1 VKVSL
6 DVNRDNFLFA
16 TIGILVGFISGY
28 LLHEVMST
36 RQPPRLTPEMRAQIV
51 VPGGE
56 QGPAAA
62 PEGDAGAAPADAA
75 AAGSA
80 PAAGG
85 GAPGMQAIQE
95 LKAYVEKNPND
106 AKAVL
111 QLANLNYDIR
121 NWKRAQELY
130 HHYLELKPNDPDVL
144 TDLGITYRYTQDFD
158 KSLQQF
164 QQAQKAAPDHWQAY
178 YNEIVV
184 LAFDLKK
191 FDQATEILAKLQ
203 QMQPGNPD
211 VAKLAAEVAK
221 QRSAA

>member
-1 VKVSL
+1 MKASPE
-6 DVNRDNFLFA
+6 VNRDNFLFA

-28 LLHEVMST
+28 LMHEVMAT

-56 QGPAAA
+56 QGPVAA
-62 PEGDAGAAPADAA
+62 PEGDAGA
-75 AAGSA
+75 A

-95 LKAYVEKNPND
+95 LRAYVEKNPND
-106 AKAVL
+106 TKAVL

-130 HHYLELKPNDPDVL
+130 QHYLELKPNDPDVM
-144 TDLGITYRYTQDFD
+144 TDLGIAYRETRDFD

-164 QQAQKAAPDHWQAY
+164 QQAQKAEPGHWQAY

-191 FDQATEILAKLQ
+191 FDQATQILAKLQ

-211 VAKLAAEVAK
+211 VAKLAAEVAR
-221 QRSAA
+221 QRNAA